1 MFRNAQDSEFIND
14 ISGADLVDRTTSH
27 WRLLFV
33 IVAGIG
39 AFLAWAY
46 FYELEEV
53 TRGQGRVIPSS
64 QVQVVQS
71 LEGGIVRS
79 IDVVEGDTVEA
90 GAVLMQ
96 LDDTGFSA
104 RLGELLEQEAAL
116 LAEKNPVGSGGKR
129 HG

>member
-14 ISGADLVDRTTSH
+14 ISSADLVDRTGTP
-27 WRLLFV
+27 WRLLCV
-33 IVAGIG
+33 VLGGVA
-39 AFLAWAY
+39 AFLTWAY

-53 TRGQGRVIPSS
+53 TRGLGRVIPSS

-90 GAVLMQ
+90 GDVLMQ
-96 LDDTGFSA
+96 LDDTGFSGSSG
-104 RLGELLEQEAAL
+104 RLVV
-116 LAEKNPVGSGGKR
+116 P
-129 HG
+129 